1 MDHDNTESVSL
12 NTNEAGV
19 LKSEESFA
27 DLLEKSDSLT
37 GRLYPG
43 QKVKSRIISISGD
56 LVYVDLHGKSEGV
69 IDLSEFTHEDGTVF
83 AKEGD
88 NVEAFF
94 LNVEN
99 GVRRLTTKING
110 YSAIKLN
117 TIRRAYEAGLPVNGE
132 VRREIKSGFEVSV
145 GGVKCFCPFS
155 QIDLRGGREGGLYLG
170 QSFPF
175 KVLEFKENGRS
186 IVVSRRAVLEQE
198 RQEQINKLKETLEK
212 GMEITGIIR
221 AVKNFGAFIDIGGL
235 DGLIPASEIS
245 WNRSYTPANVL
256 SIGQEVKARIIS
268 LDWDNNQLTLS
279 LKATQPDP
287 WTGVEEKYPAGSR
300 INGNIVRLTP
310 FGAFVNLES
319 GVDGLIHIS
328 NLGAGRRINH
338 PREVVATGQNVEV
351 YVLSVDSVS
360 RKISL
365 SMQPKVE
372 PKEIILPA
380 AGEQVEGIVE
390 KIMPFGIFLK
400 METGLSGLIPN
411 SETGTPSGTD
421 LKKTFKPGTKM
432 QAVVIE
438 SDSGKKRI
446 RLSCKALTEK
456 ADREDF
462 EKYVDTS
469 RVDSSS
475 PKNIG
480 SLGEILRAKMEEKKL
495 SV

>member
-1 MDHDNTESVSL
+1 MNQDNIDNVSL

-19 LKSEESFA
+19 LKYEESFA
-27 DLLEKSDSLT
+27 DMLEKSSFLSE
-37 GRLYPG
+37 RLRPG
-43 QKVKSRIISISGD
+43 QRVKTRIISISGD
-56 LVYVDLHGKSEGV
+56 QVYIDLHGKSEGV
-69 IDLSEFTHEDGTVF
+69 IDLSEFTNEDGTVF

-88 NVEAFF
+88 VIDAYF

-99 GVRRLTTKING
+99 GTRKLTTRIHG
-110 YSAIKLN
+110 YSAVKLN
-117 TIRRAYEAGLPVNGE
+117 TIRSAFEAGIPVNGE
-132 VRREIKSGFEVSV
+132 VKREIKSGFEVSV
-145 GGVKCFCPFS
+145 SGIKCFCPFS
-155 QIDLRGGREGGLYLG
+155 QIDLRGGHKESIYLG

-175 KVLEFKENGRS
+175 KVLEFTSEGRN
-186 IVVSRRAVLEQE
+186 IVVSRRALLEE
-198 RQEQINKLKETLEK
+198 EKLEQINKLKESLSN
-212 GMEITGIIR
+212 GMEITGTIR
-221 AVKNFGAFIDIGGL
+221 AVKNFGAFIDIGGI

-245 WNRSYTPANVL
+245 WNRSDSPANVL

-279 LKATQPDP
+279 IKATQPDP
-287 WTGVEEKYPAGSR
+287 WTGVEEKYPVGSR

-310 FGAFVNLES
+310 FGAFVTLES
-319 GVDGLIHIS
+319 GIDGLIHIS

-338 PREVVATGQNVEV
+338 PKEIVTTGQAVEA
-351 YVLSVDSVS
+351 YVLSVDTAN

-372 PKEIILPA
+372 PKEIILPSV
-380 AGEQVEGIVE
+380 GEQVEGVVD

-438 SDSGKKRI
+438 ADSGKNRI
-446 RLSCKALTEK
+446 KLSCKALTEK

-462 EKYVDTS
+462 EQYVDTAKT
-469 RVDSSS
+469 DSPS
-475 PKNIG
+475 PKNLG
-480 SLGEILRAKMEEKKL
+480 SLGEILRAKMEEKNL